1 MLASSSLEL
10 CKHKREKRETATK
23 SVCGWCQKLQ
33 GFKAQGAKNP
43 TPLHKAKLP
52 TASERGNVQRQFGTP
67 QQAWSVDAHV
77 ASRKHQSL
85 HANQTVGAVECRG
98 EILRK
103 NFSVNSTCAGY
114 PLPNSLAQRKPRN
127 IKNKIP
133 FIAQS
138 KKTSVPAANLTLTS
152 VEGGGCG
159 SIMQRETNRTQ
170 SARGNARLVI
180 HLSAYHHTRPFT

>member
-1 MLASSSLEL
+1 MTSGVTYSRRGRLNITTIKSRLDLGSSRLPSPSSLPTAGCHKMLASSSLEL

-98 EILRK
+98 ENSPKKLQRQLHLRRL
-103 NFSVNSTCAGY
+103 S
-114 PLPNSLAQRKPRN
+114 P
-127 IKNKIP
+127 
-133 FIAQS
+133 
-138 KKTSVPAANLTLTS
+138 
-152 VEGGGCG
+152 
-159 SIMQRETNRTQ
+159 TQ
-170 SARGNARLVI
+170 FACPEEAS
-180 HLSAYHHTRPFT
+180 